1 MEQYLPIIFG
11 TVGGFLISLLTVWLA
26 FKRLPLELRGMD
38 ASIANAAYDLA
49 EKAIKDRRED
59 TVRIDALEKSNDEQ
73 TRINT
78 EMNNTIK
85 EMKGTIREDAKIIE
99 QKNVQIKELTRKN
112 LDYETRIQGLEA
124 LVKMHESTIAELQR
138 KITDLQNG
146 VKVVKKTTDELKRK
160 ENL

>member
-11 TVGGFLISLLTVWLA
+11 TIGGFLISLLTIWLA
-26 FKRLPLELRGMD
+26 FRRLPLELRGMD

-49 EKAIKDRRED
+49 EKAIKNRRED
-59 TVRIDALEKSNDEQ
+59 AVRIDALEKSNDEQ

-78 EMNNTIK
+78 EMNNTVK

-99 QKNVQIKELTRKN
+99 QKNAQIRELTRKN
-112 LDYETRIQGLEA
+112 MDYEQRIQGLEA
-124 LVKMHESTIAELQR
+124 LVTTHERTIAELQR

-146 VKVVKKTTDELKRK
+146 VKIVKKTTDELKRK
-160 ENL
+160 ENS